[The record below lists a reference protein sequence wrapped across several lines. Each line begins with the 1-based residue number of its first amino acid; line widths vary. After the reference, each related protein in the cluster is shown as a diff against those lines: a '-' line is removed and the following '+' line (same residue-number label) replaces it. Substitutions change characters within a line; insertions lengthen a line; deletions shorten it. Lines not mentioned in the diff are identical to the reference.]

1 MPERKSSPEVQ
12 QGIQESAPEKHETEP
27 QAIDTG
33 APVAPAPVVQLP
45 SVPIAQQQDPAAAQQ
60 SSDNPI
66 VASDD
71 DLIEKEWITKA
82 KQVVQSTK
90 SDPYMQEAE
99 VSRLQADYLKKRY
112 GKDIKLSSS

>member
-12 QGIQESAPEKHETEP
+12 QGTPESAPERREAEP
-27 QAIDTG
+27 QAADT
-33 APVAPAPVVQLP
+33 APPATPAPVVQLP
-45 SVPIAQQQDPAAAQQ
+45 SVPVAPQDLSGSQA
-60 SSDNPI
+60 SSDTPI

-71 DLIEKEWITKA
+71 DLIEKEWVTKA

-99 VSRLQADYLKKRY
+99 VSKLQADYLKKRY